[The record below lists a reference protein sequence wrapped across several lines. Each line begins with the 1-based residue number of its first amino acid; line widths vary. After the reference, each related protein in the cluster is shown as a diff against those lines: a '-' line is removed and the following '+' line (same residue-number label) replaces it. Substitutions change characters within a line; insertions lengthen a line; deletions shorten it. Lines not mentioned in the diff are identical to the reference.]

1 MFYQPFLSPQ
11 VKRSEIISNKYGLY
25 ELPQESPNDLES

>member
-11 VKRSEIISNKYGLY
+11 VKRLAIITCKQGLRVSAVI
-25 ELPQESPNDLES
+25 ECLDFLE